1 MGRVEWRV
9 VDRSDWGGSAVV
21 VIVNGGTDQ
30 DDLSIDRRDA
40 KLKARVK
47 LQAKFERCKQ
57 C

>member
-1 MGRVEWRV
+1 MV
-9 VDRSDWGGSAVV
+9 VDRGDWGGSAVV